1 MASVDNLETRNAEI
15 RSVLKD
21 LDAAAAGEEFSPEDR
36 QRWNELN
43 DELDANEKTIA
54 ELNARA
60 ERLAALSQ
68 SDRNTETERTHGPH
82 FQTRKPS
89 AVPDDPTRLEEYRTR
104 ASSIDELE
112 KAYVDGARKIV
123 DDRFRTAL
131 PGVSREEAQDDVERL
146 LTQVNDREVAL
157 RMIATSTP
165 SYKREFTEYV
175 KSQGRIIGP
184 EMQRAA
190 SLTTTAGGFAVPVE
204 LDTTLLLTNAGASN
218 PIRQIAR
225 VRQTNVNHVEFVNTV
240 GVTAAYAGEASTA
253 SDNAPTLAQPVVD
266 VEKAYA
272 FVPMSIEIAED
283 WAAIQQDM
291 AMAFADAKNRL
302 EADKFLTGTGHTNH
316 QPQGL
321 IAAGGAT
328 QVVSSAATSAIAVGD
343 LFSLENALGYRYRAN
358 ASIIANKAAYQKV
371 RQFASNG
378 VNIWV
383 QLQGA
388 LPPELIGYPAYEAT
402 GMSSGVTTSGS
413 TVMTIGDFN
422 YFAIVDRAGMNVEFI
437 PHLFSSGNLPLGQR
451 GLYAWWRN
459 SSQVLAPVSD
469 GVNSAFVSL
478 KVT

>member
-1 MASVDNLETRNAEI
+1 MASVTDLEARNEEI
-15 RSVLKD
+15 RSALKD
-21 LDAAAAGEEFSPEDR
+21 LDAEAAGETFDETAKS
-36 QRWNELN
+36 RWNELN

-54 ELNARA
+54 ELKARA
-60 ERLAALSQ
+60 ERLAALGSRE
-68 SDRNTETERTHGPH
+68 SNVETERTGAH
-82 FQTRKPS
+82 FHTRKAS
-89 AVPDDPTRLEEYRTR
+89 VVPDDPTRLEDYRRNAT
-104 ASSIDELE
+104 SIDELE
-112 KAYVDGARKIV
+112 RAYVDGAMKIV
-123 DDRFRTAL
+123 DEKYRAAL
-131 PGVSREEAQDDVERL
+131 PGVSREEAQGDVENL
-146 LTQVNDREVAL
+146 LRNVNDREVAL
-157 RMIATSTP
+157 RVIATSSP
-165 SYKREFTEYV
+165 SYKREFGEYV
-175 KSQGRIIGP
+175 KSQGRIVGP

-218 PIRQIAR
+218 PLRQISR
-225 VRQTNVNHVEFVNTV
+225 VRQTNVNTVEFINTV
-240 GVTAAYAGEASTA
+240 GTTAAYHAEASTA
-253 SDNAPTLAQPVVD
+253 SDNAPILAQPTVNI
-266 VEKAYA
+266 EKAYA
-272 FVPMSIEIAED
+272 FIPMSIEIAED
-283 WAAIQQDM
+283 WANIQQDL

-302 EADKFLTGTGHTNH
+302 EADKFLTGTGHSNQ

-383 QLQGA
+383 QLQNA
-388 LPPELIGYPAYEAT
+388 APPELIGYPAYEAT

-469 GVNSAFVSL
+469 GTNSAFVSL
-478 KVT
+478 KVL